1 MSVIG
6 ILSPRCCSFFRGSWL
21 ILSGMN
27 MPSSPSTETESKLRK
42 SRTERHSAVAREY
55 LEIIEFFLYGSS
67 SKKTKDIIRGVP
79 KAETTP
85 SLAGELREPTP
96 VEFATEVG
104 VRKITTAFQLPEGKV
119 ADRLV
124 DC

>member
-1 MSVIG
+1 MDPARRRRR
-6 ILSPRCCSFFRGSWL
+6 ILSEG
-21 ILSGMN
+21 
-27 MPSSPSTETESKLRK
+27 
-42 SRTERHSAVAREY
+42 
-55 LEIIEFFLYGSS
+55 FL
-67 SKKTKDIIRGVP
+67 

-119 ADRLV
+119 AGRLV